1 MGCLNIVKIPC
12 FDPFKGHRKLQWI
25 YQKLS
30 NPIVKWGSVF
40 TCAYIFTHTLI
51 FIWMVEYKILILFCE
66 NKKNTYRTG
75 IPSSFWFNFW
85 IMGPYMLLW
94 LKSETSTNISNS
106 SKILFQLTHI
116 TCFILQRRETP
127 PHPYWSRRGLN

>member
-51 FIWMVEYKILILFCE
+51 FIWMVEYKILILICE
-66 NKKNTYRTG
+66 NKKILTEPESHNHFDS
-75 IPSSFWFNFW
+75 I
-85 IMGPYMLLW
+85 
-94 LKSETSTNISNS
+94 SESWDPICYYDWNQRHLPTFPTVRKYCFSWRISHVS
-106 SKILFQLTHI
+106 YYKEGRHQ
-116 TCFILQRRETP
+116 
-127 PHPYWSRRGLN
+127 PYWSRRGLN